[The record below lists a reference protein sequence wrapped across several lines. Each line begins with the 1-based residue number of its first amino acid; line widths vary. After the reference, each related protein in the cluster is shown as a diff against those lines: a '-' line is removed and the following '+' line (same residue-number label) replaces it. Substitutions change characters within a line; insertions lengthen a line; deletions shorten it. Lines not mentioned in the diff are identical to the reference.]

1 MTAKIK
7 LNAASGGGSFSLQ
20 APSSSSNNRVFTLP
34 DSADATL
41 LTSTSSVGKVLQIQS
56 ANASTQLQI
65 TSTSYV
71 TTGVA
76 INITPTSASSKIL
89 ISTHINLYKS
99 GTDANVN
106 LTIYRDST
114 DLGVATFGFG
124 EFNKLGDGGLWAS
137 PRVLDTP
144 NTTSQVTYTLYG
156 KINSGH
162 NFYIQS
168 NNTIGNITA
177 IEYST

>member
-1 MTAKIK
+1 
-7 LNAASGGGSFSLQ
+7 
-20 APSSSSNNRVFTLP
+20 FTLP

-106 LTIYRDST
+106 LTIYRDSS